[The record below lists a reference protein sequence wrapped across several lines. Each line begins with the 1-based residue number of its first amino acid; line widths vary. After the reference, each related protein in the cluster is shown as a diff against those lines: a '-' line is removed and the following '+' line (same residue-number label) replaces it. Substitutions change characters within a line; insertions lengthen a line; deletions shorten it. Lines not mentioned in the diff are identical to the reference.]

1 MKIGCGSGGRGRG
14 GKGNYNKGDKIMKQ
28 LPEVNASF
36 ENLYGILI
44 APIQSLLLLAGIE
57 LGVFNHLS
65 HPRSSDAV
73 AESLKSHPENTDW
86 GPMDLDIGRRE

>member
-1 MKIGCGSGGRGRG
+1 
-14 GKGNYNKGDKIMKQ
+14 MKQ

-36 ENLYGILI
+36 ENLCGILI

-65 HPRSSDAV
+65 YPRSADAV
-73 AESLKSHPENTDW
+73 AESLKSHPENADW
-86 GPMDLDIGRRE
+86 GPMDLDIGRK